1 MTRAVVLTVTT
12 LEKGVLR
19 NCDFMLHGRQILQGR
34 YQLQEKLKDSL
45 LKQTWLA
52 VDLATR
58 PTTLVVIKLLTF
70 TKATH
75 WEELK
80 LFERQAQVLQ
90 QLNHPQIPRY
100 RDEFWLEPQAS
111 AYVLVQEYIPGRSVA
126 HLLQQRWSEA
136 QIRQLATQVLD
147 ILAYLH
153 ELHPPVIHRDI
164 KPSNLIWGDDNKV
177 YLVDF
182 GGVQDQTVSPGATFT
197 IIGTYGYTP
206 LEQFGGKAIPA
217 SDLYA
222 LGATLIHLLTG
233 ITPAELPQH
242 NLQLQFADLVNC
254 SPSLVSWLQKMT
266 EPALEKRFG
275 CARQA
280 LAALESDIVLN
291 ATTLVNNSGQGG
303 LFNAS
308 ITVPAEIQG
317 WNWGAFLLAPFWL
330 VANRVWIGLLAWVPL
345 FGFWMAIA
353 LGVKGNEWAW
363 KSRRWESIEHF
374 QKYQERWAI
383 AGITTGIAV
392 NLVVWHLGIVFLLS
406 TLF

>member
-1 MTRAVVLTVTT
+1 
-12 LEKGVLR
+12 
-19 NCDFMLHGRQILQGR
+19 MLHCGQILQGR

-52 VDLATR
+52 VDLATQ
-58 PTTLVVIKLLTF
+58 PTTFVVIKLLAF
-70 TKATH
+70 TDATR

-80 LFERQAQVLQ
+80 LFERQAQVLK
-90 QLNHPQIPRY
+90 QLNYPQIPRY
-100 RDEFWLEPQAS
+100 QDEFWLEAQES
-111 AYVLVQEYIPGRSVA
+111 AYVLVQEYIPGRS
-126 HLLQQRWSEA
+126 LEQLQQRWSEA
-136 QIRQLATQVLD
+136 QIHQIAKQVLD

-164 KPSNLIWGDDNKV
+164 KPSNLIWGDDDKV

-197 IIGTYGYTP
+197 VVGTYGYTP
-206 LEQFGGKAIPA
+206 LEQFGGKAVAA

-233 ITPAELPQH
+233 ILPADLPQH
-242 NLQLQFADLVNC
+242 NLQLQFAELVNC
-254 SPSLVSWLQKMT
+254 SPSLLSWLQKMT

-280 LAALESDIVLN
+280 LAALESGIVLD
-291 ATTLVNNSGQGG
+291 ATLVNNSGKGG

-308 ITVPAEIQG
+308 IAVPAEIQG

-330 VANRVWIGLLAWVPL
+330 VANRVWIGVLSWVPIL
-345 FGFWMAIA
+345 GFWMAIA

-374 QKYQERWAI
+374 QKSQKRWAI
-383 AGITTGIAV
+383 AGITAGIAI
-392 NLVVWHLGIVFLLS
+392 NLVVWHLGILFLLS